1 MPPTAIDRAMSAP
14 ANPMRPLLE
23 RIDTIIARA
32 ADSARA
38 IFRDNPHTKGYL
50 HYAPDSILLVEH
62 GQPAPEGYAL
72 AHGEALRAHIPD
84 DELETW
90 IRLRVRG
97 VPFLK
102 PE

>member
-1 MPPTAIDRAMSAP
+1 MPQTAIDRAMCTP
-14 ANPMRPLLE
+14 ANPVRPLLE
-23 RIDTIIARA
+23 RVDTIMALA

-38 IFRDNPHTKGYL
+38 IFRANPHAKGYL
-50 HYAPDSILLVEH
+50 YYAPDSILLVEH
-62 GQPAPEGYAL
+62 GQPLPEGYAL
-72 AHGEALRAHIPD
+72 AHGEALRAPIPD

-102 PE
+102 PD